1 MMQTLGNARDHFW
14 RVIKMAKA
22 NRVDMSD
29 ALDRGTISEGDYA
42 DMITRCRSC
51 GQVGKCDRLLA
62 DMPKLDAAPSYCENA
77 ATFARLKDS

>member
-29 ALDRGTISEGDYA
+29 ALDRGAISEGDYA

-62 DMPKLDAAPSYCENA
+62 EMPKLDAAPGYCENA

>member
-29 ALDRGTISEGDYA
+29 ALDRGAISESDYA

-62 DMPKLDAAPSYCENA
+62 DMPKLDAAPGYCENA